1 MLILYRKKGDS
12 ILIGDDITISVVESN
27 GDGVRLAIDAPREV
41 SILRKELVEA
51 AEANREA
58 AETSIDT
65 KVALVKMNEILKK
78 KEHNS

>member
-65 KVALVKMNEILKK
+65 KAALVKMNEILKK